1 MYKKVVVPLDGSKLA
16 ECVLPHVEPIAKGC
30 GTEEVT
36 LVSVTERIIGSGQK
50 TLIHAT
56 ATLPAKEPVVRMPVV
71 VGKMQR
77 QAERYLSRIA
87 KRLNKKGIKVRTE
100 VLLGDPAHEI
110 VSFTEE
116 NGGDL
121 IIMASHGRSGV
132 SRWTH
137 GSVAER
143 IFRASKV
150 PVLTVRAL
158 VSTPGA

>member
-1 MYKKVVVPLDGSKLA
+1 MYKKVLVPLDGSKLA
-16 ECVLPHVEPIAKGC
+16 ECVLPHVEEIAKGC
-30 GTEEVT
+30 NTQEVV
-36 LVSVTERIIGSGQK
+36 LVSVTERIIGSGQR
-50 TLIHAT
+50 TVIQAVES
-56 ATLPAKEPVVRMPVV
+56 LPAAVPVVKMPVV

-87 KRLNKKGIKVRTE
+87 KRLDEKGIKVRAQ
-100 VLLGDPAHEI
+100 VLLGDPADEI
-110 VSFTEE
+110 TKFTEE
-116 NGGDL
+116 DGDDF
-121 IIMASHGRSGV
+121 IVVASHGRSGV

-150 PVLTVRAL
+150 PVLMVRAL